1 MAAHRLSADPYN
13 LVITGVGGQGNVLAS
28 RVLGSMLSRKG
39 YIVTIG
45 ETFGA
50 SQRGGSVMSHLR
62 VSGKDTFSPQI
73 PRGGAHVVVSL
84 EPTETLRV
92 LAGYGNP
99 DVITLCNTRPV
110 HSIAVISGEHAYPE
124 EEQLKEWVRELSGRA
139 WFLDATEAAMSM
151 GNAVLANIMMIGAL
165 GETGVLPI
173 DADLFAAVIATMMP
187 PEKTAANRRAYERGA
202 RMLLSPHN
210 KETG

>member
-1 MAAHRLSADPYN
+1 MTAHRLTADPYN

-28 RVLGSMLSRKG
+28 RVLGNMLSRKG

-99 DVITLCNTRPV
+99 DVFTLCNTRPV

-187 PEKTAANRRAYERGA
+187 PEKTKANRQAYDCGA
-202 RMLLSPHN
+202 KMLRSSG
-210 KETG
+210 KG